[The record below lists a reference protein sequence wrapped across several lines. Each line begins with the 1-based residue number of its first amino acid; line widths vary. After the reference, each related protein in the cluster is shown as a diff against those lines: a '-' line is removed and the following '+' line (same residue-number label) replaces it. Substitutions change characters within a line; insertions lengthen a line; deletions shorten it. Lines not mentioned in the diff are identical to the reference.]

1 MVTINVM
8 AMTSVVWMVMSVSVV
23 IPVYRQGKF
32 KSKLCKGVFGSSYR
46 TLEHQDGL

>member
-32 KSKLCKGVFGSSYR
+32 KSKLCINVQTFLHRSCN
-46 TLEHQDGL
+46 Q